1 MSSGAVRAQASPD
14 DARLGLAC
22 EHSPGSLGEEYF
34 GDEEHI
40 NVLL

>member
-22 EHSPGSLGEEYF
+22 EHSPRAQGALEKSILEMKST
-34 GDEEHI
+34 
-40 NVLL
+40 